1 MNLVVNKLPSITWN
15 HLKMNE
21 TRVDLEENLEGF
33 QPKADWNPAEISWNG
48 DSGFAPAL
56 SGDLDPVTAAAPA
69 SLAETKEHRKME
81 SPLVL
86 SYDYDKKQK
95 AASRLQLHAKADSL
109 LKTVI
114 VLSGEPEI
122 SALQMELLAEK
133 NAELQVFLIDLLGE
147 KSLCMNHMAG
157 LAEEGAK
164 IQVIRLD
171 LGGEKI
177 YSGMNMDLKGNESSF
192 CSETGYHVKPKQVL
206 DMNYVAV
213 HEGTHT
219 EAVME
224 VNGTLEEGAKKIFR
238 GTIDFRQGCAGA
250 KAAENENVMLMGD
263 DMVNQTIPVI
273 LCKEEDVEGSHG
285 ASIGQLDD
293 KVLFYLGS
301 RGISKEAAQAM
312 IAQARIDAI
321 CEKIPV
327 EAVCS
332 RIREFEE
339 VRGISHGEE
348 F

>member
-21 TRVDLEENLEGF
+21 TRVDLEENLEGY
-33 QPKADWNPAEISWNG
+33 QPKADYNPAEISWNG
-48 DSGFAPAL
+48 SSGFAPVL
-56 SGDLDPVTAAAPA
+56 HGDLDAVTAGVPA
-69 SLAETKEHRKME
+69 GLAETKENAKME
-81 SPLVL
+81 TPLVL

-95 AASRLQLHAKADSL
+95 AASRLVLHAKEGSL
-109 LKTVI
+109 LKVVV
-114 VLSGEPEI
+114 VLSGDPEI
-122 SALQMELLAEK
+122 SVLQAEILADK
-133 NAELQVFLIDLLGE
+133 NAEIQVFLIDLLGE
-147 KSLCMNHMAG
+147 KSLCMNHLAG
-157 LAEEGAK
+157 LAQDGAK

-177 YSGMNMDLKGNESSF
+177 YSGMNMDLKGFESSF
-192 CSETGYHVKPKQVL
+192 CSETGYHVKPGQVL

-213 HEGTHT
+213 HEGKNT
-219 EAVME
+219 EATME

-238 GTIDFRQGCAGA
+238 GTIDFRQGCAGT

-263 DMVNQTIPVI
+263 EMVNQTIPVI

-327 EAVCS
+327 EAVRS
-332 RIREFEE
+332 QIREFEE